1 MRLPSFT
8 SIEQLLAI
16 TFACVIFKQ
25 PCIIMRLTR
34 WILDFA
40 HLVVFTALDVK
51 PLSCSL
57 PRLPF
62 MEGDTHVKVEIFRYV
77 RFRDFFLHWEVRL
90 YLVGWERS
98 ILLLFGKLI
107 LFSDEKRVADFYMIG
122 ISLIIA
128 SFVEDLLTSHS
139 FVLSIIDRLS
149 LIKSAFFIRAIY
161 TKHSRHFA

>member
-25 PCIIMRLTR
+25 PCIIMRLAR

-107 LFSDEKRVADFYMIG
+107 LFSDEKRVADFYT
-122 ISLIIA
+122 LH
-128 SFVEDLLTSHS
+128 D
-139 FVLSIIDRLS
+139 
-149 LIKSAFFIRAIY
+149 
-161 TKHSRHFA
+161 RHFLNHCFICRGSTYFTLLRPFHNWSPFIN